1 MITETSRGQCGYRT
15 AWTGELSPDLPTQR
29 LSHIDTPGRS
39 NNWASTRPP
48 LGVLRAVLEGLKR
61 L

>member
-1 MITETSRGQCGYRT
+1 MTKTSPGQCGYRT
-15 AWTGELSPDLPTQR
+15 AWTGNLAPDLPTQR
-29 LSHIDTPGRS
+29 LPRIDAPDRS
-39 NNWASTRPP
+39 DNWASTRPS